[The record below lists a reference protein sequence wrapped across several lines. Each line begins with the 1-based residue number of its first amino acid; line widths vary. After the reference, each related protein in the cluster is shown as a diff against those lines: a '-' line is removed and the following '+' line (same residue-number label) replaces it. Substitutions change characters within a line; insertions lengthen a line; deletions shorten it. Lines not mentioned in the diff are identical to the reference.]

1 MLHLAL
7 LKQVLD
13 RTCGIFDG
21 RIRVNPVLIEKI
33 DDVGLERLE
42 RSFGDFLDVL
52 WLTVALSGTSL
63 RLGINFPT
71 ELGSDH
77 DLPMD
82 GRKGLAHEFFIR
94 ERAVRFGGIE
104 EHDAAL
110 DCGLVREI
118 PCGLPTVDRN

>member
-1 MLHLAL
+1 MGAL
-7 LKQVLD
+7 GS
-13 RTCGIFDG
+13 T
-21 RIRVNPVLIEKI
+21 PLIEKI

-52 WLTVALSGTSL
+52 WLTVAPSGISL

-82 GRKGLAHEFFIR
+82 GRKGLPTRSSFVNGPYASAVSKNMTPR
-94 ERAVRFGGIE
+94 STAAWSGKSRAACPRW
-104 EHDAAL
+104 
-110 DCGLVREI
+110 
-118 PCGLPTVDRN
+118 TVIKL